1 MIFMNKPKKLILG
14 FTGLLASGK
23 GAAAKYLEEKHQ
35 AGAYRFSTML
45 RDLLNRLYLPQSRD
59 LLVKMSESM
68 RAAFGEDVLAQT
80 MANDVANDAH
90 QIIVVEGIRRLADIA
105 YLSKL
110 PNFVL
115 VEIFADPKVRYAR
128 LIKRGENKDD
138 NSKTYEQFLA
148 DHQRST
154 EVSILE
160 VIKHATERTD
170 NNGNLESLRKQLDEL
185 VKKYKRS
192 L

>member
-1 MIFMNKPKKLILG
+1 MNKQKKVILG

-23 GAAAKYLEEKHQ
+23 GTAAKYLEEKY
-35 AGAYRFSTML
+35 GAATFRYSTML
-45 RDLLNRLYLPQSRD
+45 RDILNRVYVPQTRD
-59 LLVKMSESM
+59 NMVRLSEFL
-68 RAAFGEDVLAQT
+68 RGAYGEDV
-80 MANDVANDAH
+80 MAKTIAEDIK
-90 QIIVVEGIRRLADIA
+90 QSESKIIMVEGVRRLADIA

-115 VEIFADPKVRYAR
+115 VEIFAKPKIRYER
-128 LIKRGENKDD
+128 LIKRGENTDD

-160 VIKHATERTD
+160 VIKHATERVD
-170 NNGNLESLRKQLDEL
+170 NNGDFAALHKQLDDL
-185 VKKYKRS
+185 VEKYAH
-192 L
+192 

>member
-1 MIFMNKPKKLILG
+1 MNKQKKVILG

-23 GAAAKYLEEKHQ
+23 GTAAKYLEEKHM
-35 AGAYRFSTML
+35 AATFRFSTML
-45 RDLLNRLYLPQSRD
+45 RDILNRVYVPHARD
-59 LLVKMSESM
+59 NMIRLSEFL
-68 RAAFGEDVLAQT
+68 RGAYGEDIMAKT
-80 MANDVANDAH
+80 MFKDIEKDTAK
-90 QIIVVEGIRRLADIA
+90 VVVIEGIRRLADIEQDA
-105 YLSKL
+105 

-115 VEIFADPKVRYAR
+115 VEIFAEPKIRYER
-128 LIKRGENKDD
+128 LIKRGENPDD

-148 DHQRST
+148 DHRRST

-160 VIKHATERTD
+160 VIKHATERVD
-170 NNGNLESLRKQLDEL
+170 NNGDLASLHKQLDEL

>member
-1 MIFMNKPKKLILG
+1 MNKQKKVILG

-23 GAAAKYLEEKHQ
+23 GTAAKYLEEKHQ
-35 AGAYRFSTML
+35 AATFRFSTML
-45 RDLLNRLYLPQSRD
+45 RDILDRVYVPQTRDNMIRL
-59 LLVKMSESM
+59 SEFLRGTYGEEVM
-68 RAAFGEDVLAQT
+68 AKTIAEDVEKS
-80 MANDVANDAH
+80 DEKIV
-90 QIIVVEGIRRLADIA
+90 VVEGVRRMADIA

-110 PNFVL
+110 PNFIL
-115 VEIFADPKVRYAR
+115 VEIFAEPRTRYER
-128 LIKRGENKDD
+128 LIKRGENPDD

-154 EVSILE
+154 ELSILD
-160 VIKHATERTD
+160 VIKHATERVD
-170 NNGNLESLRKQLDEL
+170 NNGDLANLHKQLDEL